1 MSRRNKLIFI
11 AVIAVAAVIFGLKT
25 KANNPSSSVAQKD
38 IYYCPMH
45 PTYTSDRPGTCP
57 ICNMSLVKK
66 EEAPAQEPAAHD
78 HAAMAQGSQQTTD
91 EKSINK
97 QAESICLMHNCP
109 KYHDGQLC
117 PMLVLAKPGE
127 EITCPI
133 CGTHVMAENKTPL

>member
-1 MSRRNKLIFI
+1 MKRKFLILLIIF
-11 AVIAVAAVIFGLKT
+11 AAGITIFGLAT
-25 KANNPSSSVAQKD
+25 KINHSSQGSAQKTT
-38 IYYCPMH
+38 YYCPMH